1 MPGVR
6 IIALGEPTHNY
17 GCIIYQLE
25 FIFTVRKM
33 LVK

>member
-6 IIALGEPTHNY
+6 IIALGEPTHNSNCY
-17 GCIIYQLE
+17 VTE
-25 FIFTVRKM
+25 FIFTVRKV